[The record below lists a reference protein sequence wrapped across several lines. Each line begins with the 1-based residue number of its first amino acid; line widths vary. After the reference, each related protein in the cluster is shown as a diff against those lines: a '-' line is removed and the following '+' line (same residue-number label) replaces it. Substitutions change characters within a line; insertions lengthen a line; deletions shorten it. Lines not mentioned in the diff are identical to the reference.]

1 MMTKTRRV
9 AGWLGMSGLSAALM
23 AGCAAPPQARAPED
37 DSTVTGDSVLED
49 SVDDASA
56 ALDQAERDLQSVVL
70 AFGDDDAGGDRSE
83 TAPAAPPPA
92 PAAGGTS
99 DIDESRSARKR
110 PDRCVTACRA
120 LGSMNRAAGRLC
132 GLAGG
137 EDARCQRAEKRVGSA
152 RKLVRRACPSCNA

>member
-9 AGWLGMSGLSAALM
+9 AAWLGMSGLSAVLM
-23 AGCAAPPQARAPED
+23 TGCAAPHQAKAPED
-37 DSTVTGDSVLED
+37 DARVGGESLE
-49 SVDDASA
+49 DASA

-83 TAPAAPPPA
+83 PAPPPA

-99 DIDESRSARKR
+99 DIAESRAARKR

-152 RKLVRRACPSCNA
+152 RKLVRRACPSCNAC